1 MNTLWIKIFSV
12 CFLLANFATGQRTY
26 QQRFPAACQDAFD
39 FYSEFE
45 QEFNVAAARTKNEPD
60 FLFGIVAPELSQYNQ
75 INDYWELYALKALYA
90 QNGPGYADF
99 SVGCFKMKPSF
110 IENLEDFV
118 ASNETLKNKY
128 VDILFD
134 DPEIKAARV
143 TRVERLETI
152 EWQIRYLGVFC
163 DVMNLKFKN
172 KTYVSN
178 EAKLAFYATAY
189 NSGFHK
195 SEGEIQSMYNKK
207 LFPAKTKEPFN
218 YAEIAKWF
226 YNEIKG

>member
-1 MNTLWIKIFSV
+1 MNTLWIRIFIG
-12 CFLLANFATGQRTY
+12 CFLLGNFAFGQGTY
-26 QQRFPAACQDAFD
+26 HQRFPAACQDAFD

-45 QEFNVAAARTKNEPD
+45 LEFNEVATRTKNEPA

-110 IENLEDFV
+110 IENLEAFV
-118 ASNETLKNKY
+118 SSNETLKKRY
-128 VDILFD
+128 IDILFD
-134 DPEIKAARV
+134 APDIKAARV
-143 TRVERLETI
+143 TRVERLETV

-172 KTYVSN
+172 KHYGSN
-178 EAKLAFYATAY
+178 EEKLVFYATAY

-195 SEGEIQSMYNKK
+195 TEGEIQGMYNKK
-207 LFPAKTKEPFN
+207 LFPANAKEPFN

-226 YNEIKG
+226 YGQLAK